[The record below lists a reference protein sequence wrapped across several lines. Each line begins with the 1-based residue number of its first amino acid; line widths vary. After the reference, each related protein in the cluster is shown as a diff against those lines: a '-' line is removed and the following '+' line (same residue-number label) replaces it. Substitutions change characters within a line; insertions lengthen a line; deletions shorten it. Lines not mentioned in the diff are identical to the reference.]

1 MAAVFFYGIMNGL
14 NRYFRSSDEE
24 EEKRKADEMRKVN
37 PEYKSPYELAYPE
50 GMKWYDYTML
60 GNTLGHQTH
69 LFTGRYSDGTET
81 YLRWGKQFRE
91 VPELF
96 FGRDGL
102 SFPGPMIDKMAG
114 KANPLMSTAFEF
126 VSGHSLSGWENQDM
140 KDKKGVERDVAR
152 LYMLTKKFLP
162 YSIPTQ
168 EDKDFLFMDLLMPSS
183 KGFTPGKAINYF
195 DKAIKSGD
203 TSFVA
208 NVYKACVMNG
218 LNPEKL
224 FDVAKAKIEAET
236 KQNQLKDVETVDDAQ
251 RLFNETQDI
260 KERKR
265 LKRYIEQQLGA
276 QDYHAISQAEMVER
290 AKEVINGEEQ
300 VTTKADDRYVGLS
313 TSEDVMEDYRLSKT
327 LAGLKRYND
336 SFTALQQTDPA
347 AAQRMAEEKRK
358 FLEGYEITSKARSA
372 ITRLKREL
380 GKPGVDGQEVMDEIR
395 QTRADW
401 RSAMDDI
408 DKR

>member
-1 MAAVFFYGIMNGL
+1 
-14 NRYFRSSDEE
+14 
-24 EEKRKADEMRKVN
+24 
-37 PEYKSPYELAYPE
+37 
-50 GMKWYDYTML
+50 
-60 GNTLGHQTH
+60 
-69 LFTGRYSDGTET
+69 
-81 YLRWGKQFRE
+81 
-91 VPELF
+91 
-96 FGRDGL
+96 
-102 SFPGPMIDKMAG
+102 
-114 KANPLMSTAFEF
+114 
-126 VSGHSLSGWENQDM
+126 
-140 KDKKGVERDVAR
+140 
-152 LYMLTKKFLP
+152 MLTKKFLP

-260 KERKR
+260 KKRKR

-300 VTTKADDRYVGLS
+300 VSTKADDRYVGLS
-313 TSEDVMEDYRLSKT
+313 TSEDVMEDYRLRKT

-347 AAQRMAEEKRK
+347 AAQRMADEKRK

-372 ITRLKREL
+372 ISRLKREL
-380 GKPGVDGQEVMDEIR
+380 GKPGVDEQEVMKEIR

-408 DKR
+408 DKK